1 MCIFK
6 KFEELSVK
14 ASQLPSCFYCS
25 GSLPASKQE
34 HIFNDSWGGTHKTGQ
49 LICDDCNQSFSV
61 KVDKAFSIYTD
72 MVMNAWSFKGKRRKS
87 IPTIELEG
95 SYFLDAG
102 AKLKLKKPLIEEE
115 IQADGTIRPRISFN
129 SRGEGKR
136 WLGGA
141 GAESWLKRSLSKEE
155 RDYLSEQ
162 IRQAKFRS
170 EDAQPQE
177 VSVTLDL
184 RSQYRSAAHTI
195 LKCLGFFMPDWVG
208 RDQTKQVREFARYD
222 RGDWRRFAVE
232 IEQHF
237 SVADEAVRELGLGVK
252 HNSVEIYWCSYLK
265 MVIGVLT
272 ILNRVKRAV
281 VIAKDYSGPDKVLYV
296 FEDTHGSGKPPR
308 AISVEINS
316 QKCSLPI
323 VGIQYFADPARIYQV
338 FHDELLGLGTTYYPI
353 DALTDKLIKTIESIN
368 QESVEIDD
376 KLVDKYQQ
384 ACLEFFTNL
393 GKIVGKSIELDRLRA
408 KVSDLFAG
416 LTNRFSGRNC
426 NDSEFTSCVAEIFDN
441 IKKEFE

>member
-1 MCIFK
+1 MCIFN

-25 GSLPASKQE
+25 GLLPASKQK

-72 MVMNAWSFKGKRRKS
+72 MIMNAWSFKSKRRKS

-95 SYFLDAG
+95 NYFLDAG
-102 AKLKLKKPLIEEE
+102 AKLRLKEPLIEEE
-115 IQADGTIRPRISFN
+115 MQADGKIRLRISFN

-136 WLGGA
+136 WLDA
-141 GAESWLKRSLSKEE
+141 DGAESLLKRPLSKEE
-155 RDYLSEQ
+155 REDLSKQ

-177 VSVTLDL
+177 ASADLDL

-195 LKCLGFFMPDWVG
+195 LKCLGFFMPDWVC
-208 RDQTKQVREFARYD
+208 RDQTKPVREFARDD
-222 RGDWRRFAVE
+222 RGDERQFAVE
-232 IEQHF
+232 IEQYC

-281 VIAKDYSGPDKVLYV
+281 VIAKDYSSPDKVLYI

-316 QKCSLPI
+316 QKLSLPI
-323 VGIQYFADPARIYQV
+323 VAIQYFADPARIDQV
-338 FHDELLGLGTTYYPI
+338 FYDELLGLTTTYYPI
-353 DALTDKLIKTIESIN
+353 DALTDKLIKTIDSFSQTNVKVDEKLIN
-368 QESVEIDD
+368 Q
-376 KLVDKYQQ
+376 Y
-384 ACLEFFTNL
+384 
-393 GKIVGKSIELDRLRA
+393 
-408 KVSDLFAG
+408 
-416 LTNRFSGRNC
+416 
-426 NDSEFTSCVAEIFDN
+426 
-441 IKKEFE
+441 KEAYEYF

>member
-1 MCIFK
+1 MCIFN

-25 GSLPASKQE
+25 GLLPASKQE

-72 MVMNAWSFKGKRRKS
+72 MIMNAWSFKSKRRKS

-95 SYFLDAG
+95 NYFLDAG
-102 AKLKLKKPLIEEE
+102 AKLRLKEPLIEEE
-115 IQADGTIRPRISFN
+115 MQADGKIRLRISFN

-136 WLGGA
+136 WLDA
-141 GAESWLKRSLSKEE
+141 DGAESLLKRPLSKEE
-155 RDYLSEQ
+155 REDLSKQ

-177 VSVTLDL
+177 ASADLDL

-195 LKCLGFFMPDWVG
+195 LKCLGFFMPDWVC
-208 RDQTKQVREFARYD
+208 RDQTKPVREFARDD
-222 RGDWRRFAVE
+222 RGDERQFAVE
-232 IEQHF
+232 IEQYC

-281 VIAKDYSGPDKVLYV
+281 VIAKDYSSPDKVLYI

-316 QKCSLPI
+316 QKLSLPI
-323 VGIQYFADPARIYQV
+323 VAIQYFADPARIDLV
-338 FHDELLGLGTTYYPI
+338 FYDELLGLTTTYYPI
-353 DALTDKLIKTIESIN
+353 DALTDKLIKTIDSFSQTNVKVDEKLIN
-368 QESVEIDD
+368 QY
-376 KLVDKYQQ
+376 K
-384 ACLEFFTNL
+384 
-393 GKIVGKSIELDRLRA
+393 
-408 KVSDLFAG
+408 
-416 LTNRFSGRNC
+416 
-426 NDSEFTSCVAEIFDN
+426 
-441 IKKEFE
+441 